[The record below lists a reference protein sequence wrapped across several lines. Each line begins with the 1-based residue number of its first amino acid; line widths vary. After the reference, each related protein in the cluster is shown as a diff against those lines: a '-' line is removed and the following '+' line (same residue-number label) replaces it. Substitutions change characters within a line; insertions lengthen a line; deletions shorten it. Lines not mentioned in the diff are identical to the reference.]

1 MITTQHGFRS
11 PRLPS
16 VARVPI
22 LSLSAKEN
30 TRTFNYFNLLSNYF
44 RKTIMTRYGVCVNS
58 RHKISNYP
66 LKLRNFKPKI
76 RNYAFVLPICS
87 LVILISCRSQPLIS
101 QKQTSTTTIQK
112 FSREDTTSLQG
123 NLIYN
128 EVTKQIELQEVVI
141 TAKNRKTKASAYVKN
156 NQLHVDVVNYQDSI
170 VVEKKDSTIFVK
182 EANNKNESKN
192 IPFSSILGISFI
204 IIIFFIAQIRR

>member
-16 VARVPI
+16 AAHLPI
-22 LSLSAKEN
+22 LSPNAKEN
-30 TRTFNYFNLLSNYF
+30 TKIFNYFNLLSSYF
-44 RKTIMTRYGVCVNS
+44 LKIIMTRYGECAS
-58 RHKISNYP
+58 YKRKISNYP
-66 LKLRNFKPKI
+66 LKLKSFRPKI
-76 RNYAFVLPICS
+76 RNCAFVLPICS

-101 QKQTSTTTIQK
+101 QKQSTTTIQK

-123 NLIYN
+123 ILKYN

-141 TAKNRKTKASAYVKN
+141 TAKNPKAKASAYVKN
-156 NQLHVDVVNYQDSI
+156 NQLYVDVVNYQDSI

-182 EANNKNESKN
+182 EANKKNESKN

-204 IIIFFIAQIRR
+204 IIIFFIAQKRR